1 MLVFIS
7 IYSFI
12 PPNLVFL
19 QCPILNILNVELY
32 IVLENTVGSINS
44 RGPLSW
50 YKRIS
55 VIFEPNPLPPLNAHR
70 CTQTQTFVELY

>member
-19 QCPILNILNVELY
+19 HCPILNILNVELY

-44 RGPLSW
+44 HGPLSW

-55 VIFEPNPLPPLNAHR
+55 VIFETNPLPPLNSHR
-70 CTQTQTFVELY
+70 CTQTETFVELY